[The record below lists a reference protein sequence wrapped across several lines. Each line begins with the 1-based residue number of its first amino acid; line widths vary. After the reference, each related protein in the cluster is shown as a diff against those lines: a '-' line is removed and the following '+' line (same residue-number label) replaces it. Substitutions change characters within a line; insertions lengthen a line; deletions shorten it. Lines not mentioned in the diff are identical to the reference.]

1 MKGTL
6 KRLIRILAVQSVKI
20 LSLLLAVSILSFA
33 LVSAS
38 PVDPVQQYILGLGT
52 AVSPQQRAQIEDYWG
67 VNEPPVQRYLGWLKE
82 VLRGNLGE
90 SSVYRRPVADMIG
103 ERFLGSLALMLC
115 AWVFAGVI
123 GFGLGWDVPGK
134 VAGQTVKKG
143 VLYLKLRAHILAGAG
158 LSSGIFRVAWM
169 VPRGVFVACGGTQGK
184 RDHRAE
190 ALPSDFAGLYLKSD
204 VFCRHCPPHPAKAG

>member
-1 MKGTL
+1 M
-6 KRLIRILAVQSVKI
+6 
-20 LSLLLAVSILSFA
+20 
-33 LVSAS
+33 
-38 PVDPVQQYILGLGT
+38 
-52 AVSPQQRAQIEDYWG
+52 AQG
-67 VNEPPVQRYLGWLKE
+67 G
-82 VLRGNLGE
+82 
-90 SSVYRRPVADMIG
+90 
-103 ERFLGSLALMLC
+103 
-115 AWVFAGVI
+115 FAGKSGAVFRLPQA
-123 GFGLGWDVPGK
+123 GGGYDRRTLFGLPCPAALRLGICGCDRVWAWLCDGDVPGK